1 MAAKL
6 AVLESKLGLLST
18 RDLSQLSYPFL
29 GIILRGRFS

>member
-18 RDLSQLSYPFL
+18 RDLSQLSYLF
-29 GIILRGRFS
+29 GDNSERTF